1 MADHSLP
8 INVYVTYTRA
18 SELPGTIDILDQIT
32 VVLEAVLC
40 TVMMPGALHLAERL
54 QSNTSPE
61 PQTLPSVPPGG
72 RFIPVENHCF
82 GCGNRLP

>member
-18 SELPGTIDILDQIT
+18 SELPGTIDILDQII

-40 TVMMPGALHLAERL
+40 TVMMPGALHLAEWL
-54 QSNTSPE
+54 QSNASPE
-61 PQTLPSVPPGG
+61 PQTLPSVPRGADSSP
-72 RFIPVENHCF
+72 
-82 GCGNRLP
+82 